1 MYLKNV
7 NEHFSIK
14 RLTELIHIS
23 MSVELECYCFT
34 GINILTLVKV
44 LERAA
49 DRFNFVSKKKKEIKR
64 LRGQKMPQRRICNS
78 AAVITV
84 RLC

>member
-1 MYLKNV
+1 MLTVTKACVNKVTLNYLSNV

-49 DRFNFVSKKKKEIKR
+49 DRFNFVSKKKKK
-64 LRGQKMPQRRICNS
+64 
-78 AAVITV
+78 
-84 RLC
+84 